1 MSTTVKEELVKLQVS
16 IDFRCNPTFNIINYT
31 DEVIDNAKIYK
42 DITNKKDLVGIG
54 EIWCS
59 MNVFSTEPFWKTEM
73 VILKKNLTK
82 EIFIEKSKEL
92 YQVVFSMINE
102 GKENFINNINNLR
115 IPDNNYFD
123 NRYNNKLNEC
133 YWKEMPLSK
142 FKSIIMEKV
151 FEEWNK
157 NFENSTIE
165 KNKYETFIK
174 IHLYEQK
181 LDELITKFRVLKI
194 ENNNVYF
201 NSKKDYD
208 QFIKTVVSFVVES
221 FTAEFFDVL
230 EQHN

>member
-1 MSTTVKEELVKLQVS
+1 
-16 IDFRCNPTFNIINYT
+16 
-31 DEVIDNAKIYK
+31 
-42 DITNKKDLVGIG
+42 
-54 EIWCS
+54 
-59 MNVFSTEPFWKTEM
+59 M
-73 VILKKNLTK
+73 VILKKNLNK
-82 EIFIEKSKEL
+82 ELFIEKSKEL

-123 NRYNNKLNEC
+123 SRYNNKLNEC

-142 FKSIIMEKV
+142 FKKVIMEKV
-151 FEEWNK
+151 FEAWNK

-165 KNKYETFIK
+165 KSKYEVFIK
-174 IHLYEQK
+174 LHFYEQK
-181 LDELITKFRVLKI
+181 LDEFIEKFKVLKI